1 MSDSWLCQQHE
12 DENTSSNFK
21 TIEEI
26 LGQMTCKLIWKLQ
39 WVYTPEKA
47 LAASGTS
54 AMCSAIC
61 TSSLILSYSFD
72 LNKQGLLCGARLIKH
87 KIIFNRTEF
96 SLLMW
101 APSRERVS
109 NLAPWRNELP
119 TCVLDQPSSKLAAHH
134 KWMSSVVGV

>member
-54 AMCSAIC
+54 AIC
-61 TSSLILSYSFD
+61 TSSLILSYSD
-72 LNKQGLLCGARLIKH
+72 LNKQGRLCGARLIKH

-109 NLAPWRNELP
+109 NLAP
-119 TCVLDQPSSKLAAHH
+119 
-134 KWMSSVVGV
+134 